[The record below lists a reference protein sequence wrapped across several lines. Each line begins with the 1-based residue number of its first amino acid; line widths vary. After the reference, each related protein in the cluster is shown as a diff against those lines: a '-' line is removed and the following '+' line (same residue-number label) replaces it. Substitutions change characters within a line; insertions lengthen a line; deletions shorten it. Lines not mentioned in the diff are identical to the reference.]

1 MGKVS
6 TRRKHTANFKATVAI
21 EAIRERKTLSELS
34 EQYEVSPV
42 MISRWKKEL
51 LEAKAV
57 VFQSKLKKSKS
68 EGTLERLYAIIGKL
82 KVENE
87 FLKKNLEKVQL

>member
-6 TRRKHTANFKATVAI
+6 TRRKHTANFKAIVVI

-34 EQYEVSPV
+34 EQYEVSSV
-42 MISRWKKEL
+42 MISRWKKEF

-57 VFQSKLKKSKS
+57 VFQSKLKRSKS
-68 EGTLERLYAIIGKL
+68 EGALERLYAIIGKL

-87 FLKKNLEKVQL
+87 FLKKT